1 MIRKLY
7 DDLLDLCEKELHPR
21 GFLLQELSSS
31 SYLGI
36 PNIDSRGN
44 VWTKEGIVPSDE
56 LDFTYQMV
64 QIFLPNTTS
73 DNVKLRLEGRTMPL
87 QLIHDWKKLE
97 VRIFEI
103 DRGSWALVASD
114 AFYANRALITKIS
127 HRKGYS
133 VGEKPPFPVHDC
145 KIVLLEKGLLNDTLP
160 VIRYRGALD
169 LHSYEEL
176 LSSHQ
181 GGSKKQD
188 KIIIDSLRQ
197 KIKSYAD
204 NFEVILDGFT
214 RREQYSLGLDPL
226 RTIKI

>member
-7 DDLLDLCEKELHPR
+7 GDLLDICEKELHPR
-21 GFLLQELSSS
+21 GFILRELSSS

-36 PNIDSRGN
+36 PNIDYQGN
-44 VWTKEGIVPSDE
+44 VWTKERIVSSDE

-64 QIFLPNTTS
+64 QIFSPNTTS
-73 DNVKLRLEGRTMPL
+73 GNVKLRLEGRTIPL

-103 DRGSWALVASD
+103 DKDSWALVASD
-114 AFYANRALITKIS
+114 AFYANRALITKCS

-133 VGEKPPFPVHDC
+133 AGEKPPFPVHDC
-145 KIVLLEKGLLNDTLP
+145 KIVLLENGLLNDTLP
-160 VIRYRGALD
+160 VTRYRGALD
-169 LHSYEEL
+169 QHSYEEL
-176 LSSHQ
+176 FSSHQ

-188 KIIIDSLRQ
+188 KMIINSLRQ
-197 KIKSYAD
+197 AIKSYTD

-226 RTIKI
+226 RTV